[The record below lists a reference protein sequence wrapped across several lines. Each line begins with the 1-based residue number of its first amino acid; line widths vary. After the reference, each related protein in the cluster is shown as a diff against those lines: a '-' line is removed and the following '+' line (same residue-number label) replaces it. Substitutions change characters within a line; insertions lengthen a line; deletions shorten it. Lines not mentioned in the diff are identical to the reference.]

1 MRQIS
6 DFLSERGTEVS
17 GHVAYIPSTQASGV
31 AWPDGRIITVAP
43 APALVTKMSMPEG
56 AEPDPSP
63 LAPAARFGQAG
74 WIVVVA
80 RSSDG
85 QAITTS
91 GILGGV
97 ATATC
102 GTISVRKLVFNVAL
116 DASFAGAGVFDLS
129 GDLLGIVIHCGDT
142 WSAITHQSVEQLLGA
157 QQGAEAVV
165 LHDLG
170 VRVRTPEPEE
180 RRLMKLPAGGLFI
193 GETRKGSRAFNMGL
207 RPGDLLLRTGKDPL
221 EKVEDLLALEDS
233 VTLIREGRSIT
244 LSMTPD
250 YTLDVPK
257 AGAVLSTV
265 QTETR
270 LYKAG
275 LRAGDRIIRANGVED
290 PGPSDLNRL
299 LALNKPAWMVYE
311 RDDRRVWVILP

>member
-1 MRQIS
+1 MKRGYIAALAVAACVILVAGALVRPKPAPRTKDTPVQAVPVAPPPSRRGPMRQIS

-43 APALVTKMSMPEG
+43 APALVTKMSIPEG
-56 AEPDPSP
+56 AERAPSP

-129 GDLLGIVIHCGDT
+129 GDLLGIVIHCC
-142 WSAITHQSVEQLLGA
+142 
-157 QQGAEAVV
+157 
-165 LHDLG
+165 
-170 VRVRTPEPEE
+170 
-180 RRLMKLPAGGLFI
+180 
-193 GETRKGSRAFNMGL
+193 
-207 RPGDLLLRTGKDPL
+207 
-221 EKVEDLLALEDS
+221 
-233 VTLIREGRSIT
+233 
-244 LSMTPD
+244 
-250 YTLDVPK
+250 
-257 AGAVLSTV
+257 
-265 QTETR
+265 
-270 LYKAG
+270 
-275 LRAGDRIIRANGVED
+275 
-290 PGPSDLNRL
+290 
-299 LALNKPAWMVYE
+299 
-311 RDDRRVWVILP
+311 